1 MLALGHMEPM
11 EVGMII
17 THAAAGA
24 VDGLSR
30 STRERLVAAGLYPRP
45 VRLTAGRVGFV
56 RSEVEAWAR
65 ERIAGRDAGRAA
77 GEDPIVRATAG
88 RRGDPG
94 HPPACRLGCPHAPPR
109 KEDGR
114 PR

>member
-11 EVGMII
+11 GISMII

-30 STRERLVAAGLYPRP
+30 STRERLVTAGLYPRP

-88 RRGDPG
+88 RRGDPT
-94 HPPACRLGCPHAPPR
+94 RLPSA
-109 KEDGR
+109 
-114 PR
+114 